1 MLLNGFKRLLASVI
15 EAGPVMAEILVA
27 MHDVSS
33 AQRLIDMARLVYGL
47 GLKQFIATKLY
58 GAAASSGVPD
68 VMRLALR
75 LNRGF
80 YVLPHVR
87 DAVEAFNP
95 GKVIIVS
102 HDYGE
107 LLPISEIVARLSNEE
122 KVLLV
127 FGGSEAAPGKDIA
140 GLGEAVYP
148 AGLEARIGPVAE
160 AAIILYPLIASLPK
174 SS

>member
-1 MLLNGFKRLLASVI
+1 
-15 EAGPVMAEILVA
+15 
-27 MHDVSS
+27 
-33 AQRLIDMARLVYGL
+33 
-47 GLKQFIATKLY
+47 
-58 GAAASSGVPD
+58 
-68 VMRLALR
+68 MRLALR

-95 GKVIIVS
+95 SKVIIVS

-107 LLPISEIVARLSNEE
+107 SLPISEIVARLSNEK

-127 FGGSEAAPGKDIA
+127 FGGSEPAPGKDIA

-148 AGLEARIGPVAE
+148 TNLETRIGPVAE
-160 AAIILYPLIASLPK
+160 AAIILYPLVASLSK